1 MIEEEHLRWNENG
14 VINRMTSLVIKNNG
28 VLVVPAPVPLIVKR
42 RCNQRSF
49 RLWALLPWLDG
60 VSVRSSIRGGCCRL
74 WWCWCRWSFT
84 ETTNVT
90 LLCCS
95 SVRFYVNKTRFQ
107 FCNPSKGLWRHSINA
122 TNVSIISQQYGE
134 PVHVVPWNAGYNEA
148 DLVRPHPCHVIH
160 MQQSWRHPQFQITKF
175 KLLYYSTIQNI
186 IVSHNLTP

>member
-1 MIEEEHLRWNENG
+1 VQRYLNVAFCHRWRCNLETCQLVHVFDIKRNRIISIADMIEEEHLRWNENG

-134 PVHVVPWNAGYNEA
+134 PVHVCRGTL
-148 DLVRPHPCHVIH
+148 DI
-160 MQQSWRHPQFQITKF
+160 MKQI
-175 KLLYYSTIQNI
+175 L
-186 IVSHNLTP
+186 